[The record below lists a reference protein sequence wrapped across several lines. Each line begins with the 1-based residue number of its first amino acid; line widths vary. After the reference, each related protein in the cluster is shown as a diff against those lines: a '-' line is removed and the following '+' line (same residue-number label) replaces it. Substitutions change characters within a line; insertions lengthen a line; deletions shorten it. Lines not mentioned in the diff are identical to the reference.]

1 VVEGFKSIYAS
12 VDDIDLFI
20 AAVSEKKA
28 DGAAVGPT
36 FACIIG
42 EQFLRL
48 KRGDRYFYD
57 LGGQAG
63 SFTEGIEQI
72 KIWVFH
78 SMVPSFVGSNLE
90 QLDEIR
96 KTSYSRIVC
105 DNSDIRY
112 MQPLVFKLIS
122 DL

>member
-1 VVEGFKSIYAS
+1 MCGIPRAKDFDDLLDLIPASVRLIFLRFRKTKVATFTVNIWISQVVEGFKSIYAS

-72 KIWVFH
+72 EIGVF
-78 SMVPSFVGSNLE
+78 
-90 QLDEIR
+90 R
-96 KTSYSRIVC
+96 
-105 DNSDIRY
+105 
-112 MQPLVFKLIS
+112 
-122 DL
+122 